1 MPQSVQRLLIHSTD
15 TIKALGDDVTLGEAS
30 EEGQE
35 ARNKDHL
42 FAREHSTRKISRT
55 ITNEDQMH
63 YMMITSDPVIS
74 ALRSP
79 NTQKK
84 KSSIPKAVMDL
95 LVASEPVQV
104 DCSDD
109 EEQSEVESE
118 DEHMEDEEESLIE
131 EESDDKIH
139 LPDYYFANFEFGRCT
154 LEEYE

>member
-1 MPQSVQRLLIHSTD
+1 MPQSVHRLLIHSTD

-79 NTQKK
+79 NIQKK
-84 KSSIPKAVMDL
+84 KSAIPKAVMDL

-109 EEQSEVESE
+109 EGEESEMESE
-118 DEHMEDEEESLIE
+118 DKCMEDEEESLIE
-131 EESDDKIH
+131 DE
-139 LPDYYFANFEFGRCT
+139 
-154 LEEYE
+154 